1 MSRQGVEVGVVVRS
15 RSWVEREGA
24 RRAERW
30 HGFARLARRTLFL
43 WRGRLQQIKQLATI
57 ASYGVP
63 HVPVLT
69 PCSVP
74 MGFGMMI
81 LEEDW
86 YVDSYLEHYDSCLAR
101 LTATD

>member
-1 MSRQGVEVGVVVRS
+1 VWKWGWLYDRDRG
-15 RSWVEREGA
+15 WREKEQEEPKGG
-24 RRAERW
+24 
-30 HGFARLARRTLFL
+30 GFARLARRTLFL

-63 HVPVLT
+63 QVPVLT

-86 YVDSYLEHYDSCLAR
+86 YVDSYLEHYDACLAR